1 MRTARRCVIS
11 RAEVSVV
18 HVSRSV
24 RLALLPF
31 AFALPLAAQAVSPTA
46 PKAVTLAQAIQMSD
60 LVQPSMVAAGGQ
72 LASTAARLRTAK
84 GAFLP
89 TLSANSSG
97 SRGFSEGKARVD
109 PVTNQIVTGD
119 TESKSY
125 GFGYNASLLIFD
137 GFGRNKNLKVAHANE
152 DAAGAS
158 LVDARFQN
166 QLTTTNAFF
175 DALAATQGL
184 RVRLATV
191 KRSEEQLKVAI
202 AKLQTGSATRSDS
215 LQSLVTLGT
224 AKLNYLQALSSVATA
239 EANLGRL
246 IGSDER
252 VAAIEDSAF
261 YRTATFD
268 TLSLRREAVESSPK
282 ARNAEALAAASRA
295 SYAASKA
302 VYWPTLNASFNNS
315 WNGNQG
321 NDYEFFQNRNFSLSL
336 NWQLF
341 NGFTREQN
349 VEIAS
354 INMDNAEATAAEA
367 RRQVLASLTQ
377 RLAEL
382 GTAQQQ
388 IEILATSVQAATEN
402 LRVVSERYKLGV
414 ATIIDVMTAQEQLTQ
429 SEIDAVTARFSYL
442 RARAQVEALIGRS
455 LQ

>member
-1 MRTARRCVIS
+1 MV
-11 RAEVSVV
+11 RA
-18 HVSRSV
+18 SRSSSLAFLV
-24 RLALLPF
+24 LAL
-31 AFALPLAAQAVSPTA
+31 AFPLAAQSA
-46 PKAVTLAQAIQMSD
+46 PKAVTLAQALQMSD
-60 LVQPSMVAAGGQ
+60 SVQPSMVIAGGQ
-72 LASTAARLRTAK
+72 VASSDARLRTAK

-109 PVTNQIVTGD
+109 PVTNQIVTGN
-119 TESKSY
+119 TTSKSY

-137 GFGRNKNLKVAHANE
+137 GFGRNKNLKVAHANQ

-158 LVDARFQN
+158 YVDAHFQN
-166 QLTTTNAFF
+166 QLTTTSAFF
-175 DALAATQGL
+175 DALAATQTL

-224 AKLNYLQALSSVATA
+224 AKLNYLQAQSTVATA

-252 VAAIEDSAF
+252 VTAIEDSVY
-261 YRTATFD
+261 YRSVVLD
-268 TLSLRREAVESSPK
+268 TTMLRIEAVDSSPK
-282 ARNAEALAAASRA
+282 ARNAEALAVAARA
-295 SYAASKA
+295 SYAASKS
-302 VYWPTLNASFNNS
+302 VYWPTLSASFNNN
-315 WNGNQG
+315 WNGNAA
-321 NDYEFFQNRNFSLSL
+321 NDYEFFQGRNFSLSL

-349 VEIAS
+349 VETAS
-354 INMDNAEATAAEA
+354 INMYNAEATAAEA
-367 RRQVLASLTQ
+367 RRQVLASMTQ

-402 LRVVSERYKLGV
+402 LRVVAERYKLGV

-442 RARAQVEALIGRS
+442 RAKAQVEALIGRS
-455 LQ
+455 IQ

>member
-1 MRTARRCVIS
+1 MRIARRCVTS
-11 RAEVSVV
+11 PAEVLVARASQLL
-18 HVSRSV
+18 
-24 RLALLPF
+24 RLALLPVVV
-31 AFALPLAAQAVSPTA
+31 ALPLAAQAVPTTA
-46 PKAVTLAQAIQMSD
+46 PKSVTLAQALQMSD
-60 LVQPSMVAAGGQ
+60 MVQPSMVAAGGQ
-72 LASTAARLRTAK
+72 LSSTAARLRSAK

-109 PVTNQIVTGD
+109 PVTNQIVTGN
-119 TESKSY
+119 TTSKSY
-125 GFGYNASLLIFD
+125 GFGYNASLLIWD
-137 GFGRNKNLKVAHANE
+137 GFGRNKQLKVAHANE
-152 DAAGAS
+152 DAANAS
-158 LVDARFQN
+158 LIDARFAN
-166 QLTTTNAFF
+166 QLTTTNAFL
-175 DALAATQGL
+175 DALAANQTL
-184 RVRLATV
+184 RVRTATV

-224 AKLNYLQALSSVATA
+224 AKLNYLQALSTLATA

-252 VAAIEDSAF
+252 VSAIEDSAF
-261 YRTATFD
+261 YRPTAFD
-268 TLSLRREAVESSPK
+268 TTTLRIEAVDASPK

-295 SYAASKA
+295 SYSASKA
-302 VYWPTLNASFNNS
+302 VYWPTIQANFSNS
-315 WNGNQG
+315 WNGNAG
-321 NDYEFFQNRNFSLSL
+321 NDYEFFQGRNFSLSL

-349 VEIAS
+349 ITNAS

-388 IEILATSVQAATEN
+388 VEILATSVQAATEN
-402 LRVVSERYKLGV
+402 LRVVAERYKLGV

-429 SEIDAVTARFSYL
+429 AEIDAVTARFSYL
-442 RARAQVEALIGRS
+442 RAKAQVEALIGRS
-455 LQ
+455 L

>member
-1 MRTARRCVIS
+1 MHWRR
-11 RAEVSVV
+11 R
-18 HVSRSV
+18 R
-24 RLALLPF
+24 R
-31 AFALPLAAQAVSPTA
+31 
-46 PKAVTLAQAIQMSD
+46 
-60 LVQPSMVAAGGQ
+60 
-72 LASTAARLRTAK
+72 
-84 GAFLP
+84 
-89 TLSANSSG
+89 
-97 SRGFSEGKARVD
+97 
-109 PVTNQIVTGD
+109 
-119 TESKSY
+119 
-125 GFGYNASLLIFD
+125 FGW
-137 GFGRNKNLKVAHANE
+137 
-152 DAAGAS
+152 
-158 LVDARFQN
+158 
-166 QLTTTNAFF
+166 
-175 DALAATQGL
+175 
-184 RVRLATV
+184 RLATV

-224 AKLNYLQALSSVATA
+224 AKLNYLQAQSTVATT

-252 VAAIEDSAF
+252 VVAIEDSAF
-261 YRTATFD
+261 YRATVFD
-268 TLSLRREAVESSPK
+268 TASLRREAGTPAEGPECGG
-282 ARNAEALAAASRA
+282 ARGGLARVGMQRA
-295 SYAASKA
+295 RPSTS
-302 VYWPTLNASFNNS
+302 PTLSASFNNS

-321 NDYEFFQNRNFSLSL
+321 NDYEFFQGRNFSLSL

-349 VEIAS
+349 VETAS

-388 IEILATSVQAATEN
+388 IDILATSVQAATEN

-442 RARAQVEALIGRS
+442 RAKAQVEALIGRS